1 MLLDVGKI
9 VSGYVSLHFTKRTS
23 LLAFN
28 NTTFCDHTIADFP
41 IFGHSKFLVRN
52 VAIVNTTFVLLSI
65 HACQD
70 YAFLISVF
78 AFALSSLLL
87 ALSA

>member
-9 VSGYVSLHFTKRTS
+9 VSGYISLYFTKRIS
-23 LLAFN
+23 LLTFN
-28 NTTFCDHTIADFP
+28 IIMFCDHIIVDFP
-41 IFGHSKFLVRN
+41 IFRHSKFLVSN
-52 VAIVNTTFVLLSI
+52 VATVSTTFVLLSI

-78 AFALSSLLL
+78 ALALPSLLL